1 MTLGGQR
8 HFPTPNSRSF
18 RREID
23 PRPFGAVWTRDVM
36 KSSTSEEYGNSSINQ
51 ASGMETGT
59 RRKSQMYQSED
70 GSLIENQ
77 YSTPGTSVRLHSTY
91 IPYVKYILLLN
102 CFVSLVFYGFNATLA
117 TYFQSGFGFTE
128 GQSGFCVNI
137 FISLNYVFS
146 LIGGIAADEYFGKL
160 SALNLSVW
168 ILSFSLFLITGFS
181 AASYWYEP
189 LQYGFFLGLFIFTIG
204 NGAIIPCISAFLGD
218 QFLPHQEEQRSV
230 YYSWYYLFTQV
241 GSIGKCFMS
250 SDGVNGLWRWY

>member
-1 MTLGGQR
+1 
-8 HFPTPNSRSF
+8 
-18 RREID
+18 
-23 PRPFGAVWTRDVM
+23 
-36 KSSTSEEYGNSSINQ
+36 
-51 ASGMETGT
+51 METGT

-241 GSIGKCFMS
+241 GSIGKCLMS
-250 SDGVNGLWRWY
+250 SGVSGI